1 MRATKPELSSLAG
14 TMASTT
20 FLVFPRTPLLLGAVL
35 AGEPRYA
42 RFVPTPVPVPPA
54 FTGLPDRDASYE
66 RITSRVDYPR
76 CRWQSSGVSPAELSD
91 DLRARVSGPSEGR
104 VAREHERRSVS
115 RVGACACLVR
125 PLASFPS
132 LGHSRGHPMSP
143 VRPPTRE
150 ELLPTRRTGLSSP
163 FRRYPAK
170 GAAILKNGMSFTVG
184 YVRLRLRRDRSLRPP
199 ASASR
204 SRRPHFFPRL
214 GRVLLSGFASVTVRS
229 PTCRDVCYFERRAP
243 L

>member
-1 MRATKPELSSLAG
+1 MRATKPKLSSLAG

-35 AGEPRYA
+35 GGEPRYA
-42 RFVPTPVPVPPA
+42 R
-54 FTGLPDRDASYE
+54 SCQ
-66 RITSRVDYPR
+66 PR
-76 CRWQSSGVSPAELSD
+76 CRFLPLSRVCPTAIPASNASPPVSAPTLPLESSGVSPAELSD

-115 RVGACACLVR
+115 HVGCGRLFSALADVV
-125 PLASFPS
+125 PL
-132 LGHSRGHPMSP
+132 LGAFQRTSDVTGATADKRGAPVNATDRSELFIPTVPREGCRHP
-143 VRPPTRE
+143 E
-150 ELLPTRRTGLSSP
+150 ERDAFHRR
-163 FRRYPAK
+163 
-170 GAAILKNGMSFTVG
+170 

-214 GRVLLSGFASVTVRS
+214 GRVLVVGLCKRHGAVTRV
-229 PTCRDVCYFERRAP
+229 P
-243 L
+243 